1 VAAKRAL
8 MMAGAMNRPVAGM
21 PTGPSSMTYAPM
33 GSGVG
38 SWVNQS
44 HSNDA
49 NAAALQGYYA
59 QRADAGRLAMMTPTA
74 RAAAMGGGGYFPVG
88 SGGGSLGQLSAA
100 YQQALD
106 KANAANENRYQDTL
120 QGSQARLERNM
131 GYLENSG
138 QQQAKDIN
146 QAYDKQLADTNQDLI
161 NRGLRASTITGNMG
175 LQNQVERQ
183 NALGRMQDQLRQQR
197 VATDSALSGDT
208 LQLMASKNDI
218 APDMNQLIALAQML
232 GQGGGGGGAVMLPP
246 VMAGGGGMGG
256 GGYGYSPVGMG
267 YGGMPMVGGMAPQG
281 NRNIQNIPG
290 LADKLRRIVGNR
302 ERYDMLNGTNMSGSY
317 NQPDPEEWRF
327 AGG

>member
-1 VAAKRAL
+1 
-8 MMAGAMNRPVAGM
+8 
-21 PTGPSSMTYAPM
+21 
-33 GSGVG
+33 
-38 SWVNQS
+38 
-44 HSNDA
+44 
-49 NAAALQGYYA
+49 
-59 QRADAGRLAMMTPTA
+59 
-74 RAAAMGGGGYFPVG
+74 
-88 SGGGSLGQLSAA
+88 
-100 YQQALD
+100 
-106 KANAANENRYQDTL
+106 
-120 QGSQARLERNM
+120 M

-246 VMAGGGGMGG
+246 VMAGGGGMPMGG

-267 YGGMPMVGGMAPQG
+267 YGGMPMVGGMMPQG
-281 NRNIQNIPG
+281 NRNIGNIPG
-290 LADKLRRIVGNR
+290 LAEKLRRIVGNR
-302 ERYDMLNGTNMSGSY
+302 ERFDMLNGTNMSGSY
-317 NQPDPEEWRF
+317 NQPDPAEWQF